1 MNRNEAVD
9 LLKEILDKCINITQ
23 YGIAIMPPNS
33 DDVLSKYFQIHVF
46 GNINKLDTSCL
57 KSIMEKSCLQ
67 LKLLQEKNLLVIY
80 RPMKPESDC

>member
-1 MNRNEAVD
+1 MIRNEAVD

-33 DDVLSKYFQIHVF
+33 DDVLSKNYQIHVM
-46 GNINKLDTSCL
+46 GNVNKLDTSCL
-57 KSIMEKSCLQ
+57 ESIVKKSCLQ
-67 LKLLQEKNLLVIY
+67 LKLIQEKKLLVIY